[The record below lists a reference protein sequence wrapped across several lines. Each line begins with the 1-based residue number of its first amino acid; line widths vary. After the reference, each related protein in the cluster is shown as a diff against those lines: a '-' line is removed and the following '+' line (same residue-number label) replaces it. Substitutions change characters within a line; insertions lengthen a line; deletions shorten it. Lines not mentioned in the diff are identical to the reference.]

1 MRIVDYETFIRM
13 PSGTIFA
20 PWTPCTT
27 LEEPEIKV
35 DHGWE
40 YTDDSGNARWMFDGT
55 CVVMPRPVE
64 CDGFDFGE
72 CESEFFYYEGD
83 STDASEYKMFLIYE
97 EDDINNII
105 KILEWAKKGCPGDG
119 PEQALRGEK

>member
-40 YTDDSGNARWMFDGT
+40 YKGNLLKKIDTSEIEKEVGGLLDRLNNGEEIPMRQTLHAALSAQTRKAEYYMAEDGN
-55 CVVMPRPVE
+55 
-64 CDGFDFGE
+64 
-72 CESEFFYYEGD
+72 
-83 STDASEYKMFLIYE
+83 IYL
-97 EDDINNII
+97 
-105 KILEWAKKGCPGDG
+105 KTA
-119 PEQALRGEK
+119 

>member
-64 CDGFDFGE
+64 CDGFAFGE
-72 CESEFFYYEGD
+72 CESEFFYYDGD
-83 STDASEYKMFLIYE
+83 STDASEYGKT
-97 EDDINNII
+97 
-105 KILEWAKKGCPGDG
+105 
-119 PEQALRGEK
+119 

>member
-40 YTDDSGNARWMFDGT
+40 YTDDSGNARCLTERALLCLGQSN
-55 CVVMPRPVE
+55 VM
-64 CDGFDFGE
+64 G
-72 CESEFFYYEGD
+72 S
-83 STDASEYKMFLIYE
+83 
-97 EDDINNII
+97 
-105 KILEWAKKGCPGDG
+105 ILENANLNFSITMATALMHQNIKCSLFTKKMTSII
-119 PEQALRGEK
+119 L

>member
-72 CESEFFYYEGD
+72 CESMATALMHQNIKCSLF
-83 STDASEYKMFLIYE
+83 TKKMTS
-97 EDDINNII
+97 II
-105 KILEWAKKGCPGDG
+105 L
-119 PEQALRGEK
+119 

>member
-64 CDGFDFGE
+64 CDG
-72 CESEFFYYEGD
+72 S
-83 STDASEYKMFLIYE
+83 
-97 EDDINNII
+97 
-105 KILEWAKKGCPGDG
+105 ILENANLNFSITMATALMHQNIKCSLFTKKMTSII
-119 PEQALRGEK
+119 L

>member
-40 YTDDSGNARWMFDGT
+40 YTDDSGCLTERALLCLGQSN
-55 CVVMPRPVE
+55 VM
-64 CDGFDFGE
+64 G
-72 CESEFFYYEGD
+72 S
-83 STDASEYKMFLIYE
+83 
-97 EDDINNII
+97 
-105 KILEWAKKGCPGDG
+105 ILENANLNFSITMATALMHQNIKCSLFTKKMTSII
-119 PEQALRGEK
+119 L

>member
-40 YTDDSGNARWMFDGT
+40 YTDDMEKHDRWVT
-55 CVVMPRPVE
+55 INLMP
-64 CDGFDFGE
+64 
-72 CESEFFYYEGD
+72 EGML
-83 STDASEYKMFLIYE
+83 SVNVYPWSSKE
-97 EDDINNII
+97 E
-105 KILEWAKKGCPGDG
+105 EEEA
-119 PEQALRGEK
+119 EE

>member
-40 YTDDSGNARWMFDGT
+40 
-55 CVVMPRPVE
+55 
-64 CDGFDFGE
+64 
-72 CESEFFYYEGD
+72 CE
-83 STDASEYKMFLIYE
+83 I
-97 EDDINNII
+97 
-105 KILEWAKKGCPGDG
+105 
-119 PEQALRGEK
+119 R

>member
-40 YTDDSGNARWMFDGT
+40 YTDDSGNAR
-55 CVVMPRPVE
+55 
-64 CDGFDFGE
+64 
-72 CESEFFYYEGD
+72 
-83 STDASEYKMFLIYE
+83 
-97 EDDINNII
+97 
-105 KILEWAKKGCPGDG
+105 
-119 PEQALRGEK
+119 

>member
-40 YTDDSGNARWMFDGT
+40 YTDDSGNIRTIVEMLVGCLTERALLCLGQSN
-55 CVVMPRPVE
+55 VM
-64 CDGFDFGE
+64 G
-72 CESEFFYYEGD
+72 S
-83 STDASEYKMFLIYE
+83 
-97 EDDINNII
+97 
-105 KILEWAKKGCPGDG
+105 ILENANLNFSITMATALMHQNIKCSLFTKKMTSII
-119 PEQALRGEK
+119 L